1 MGKFK
6 EHDLVVLPTSKKIE
20 GGYWI
25 TQYLYITSDEEI
37 EEGDWFI
44 TGTPTCKS
52 IHKCLGKCGDLI
64 IGNNGGYCFKYASK
78 KIIATTDLLITV
90 HRVNSDSDRVPTIP
104 QSFVNYFVERYNKG
118 NVIEKVMVE
127 YKEEKEEEVS
137 FIKCMSNIVYG
148 PVFDTLK
155 VNEKNEITIQQI
167 KESYTREE
175 VIEFGLKCVNL
186 GMDLQN
192 NPLPR
197 LLEISG
203 KEYYHK
209 WLEKNL

>member
-1 MGKFK
+1 MGNFK
-6 EHDLVVLPTSKKIE
+6 ELDLVMLPKGGGSKMTNI
-20 GGYWI
+20 
-25 TQYLYITSDEEI
+25 YITSDEEI
-37 EEGDWFI
+37 EDGDWFV
-44 TGTPTCKS
+44 TGIPTVGKS
-52 IHKCLGKCGDLI
+52 IHKYAGKCGDFI
-64 IGNNGGYCFKYASK
+64 IGNDDFYCFKCFSK

-104 QSFVNYFVERYNKG
+104 QSFVNYFVEQYNKG

-127 YKEEKEEEVS
+127 YKEEKKEEVS
-137 FIKCMSNIVYG
+137 FIKCMSNIAYG

-155 VNEKNEITIQQI
+155 INDKNEITIQQI
-167 KESYTREE
+167 KETYTREE
-175 VIEFGLKCVNL
+175 VVEFGLKCLEL

-203 KEYYHK
+203 KDYYNK
-209 WLEKNL
+209 WLEEKL

>member
-6 EHDLVVLPTSKKIE
+6 ELALVMIPKGGGSKMAE
-20 GGYWI
+20 
-25 TQYLYITSDEEI
+25 LYITSYKEI
-37 EEGDWFI
+37 EVGDWFV

-52 IHKCLGKCGDLI
+52 IHKCLGKSGDFI
-64 IGNNGGYCFKYASK
+64 IGNNGVYCFKFASK

-104 QSFVNYFVERYNKG
+104 QSFVNYFVEQHNKG
-118 NVIEKVMVE
+118 NIIEKVMVG
-127 YKEEKEEEVS
+127 YDKATYDKWLANGGS
-137 FIKCMSNIVYG
+137 

-155 VNEKNEITIQQI
+155 VNDKNEITIQQI
-167 KESYTREE
+167 KESWSREE
-175 VIEFGLKCVNL
+175 VIEFGLKCLKL

-192 NPLPR
+192 DPLPR